1 MLLLNKEKKRM
12 KFIGSNLLKLFQFH
26 LNVSLENVKYFKI
39 GLKQQMRSQF

>member
-1 MLLLNKEKKRM
+1 MLLLNKEKKM

-26 LNVSLENVKYFKI
+26 LNVSLEIVKHFKI